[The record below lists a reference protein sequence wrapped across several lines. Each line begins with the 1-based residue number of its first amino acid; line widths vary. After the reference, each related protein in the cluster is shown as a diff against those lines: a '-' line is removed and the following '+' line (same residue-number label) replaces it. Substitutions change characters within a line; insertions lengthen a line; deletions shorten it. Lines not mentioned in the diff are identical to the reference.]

1 MISKI
6 SLLHA
11 IAIPF
16 LRTFTLLLFLSSLP
30 VCAQTVNE
38 FNSWW
43 YYTGTYKIL
52 PRINVQTMYSW
63 NRNDFVRNWQ
73 QSKLKIGA
81 DYEFNRH
88 WKIAAGYEWIILY
101 PYGEFPISKK
111 RAEHRIYEELKHDFV
126 LGKFKLSTS
135 VRAEHRFLNTDVT
148 HRIRLQT
155 GVKFPV
161 WKQQNQSLIGLSFYE
176 QMILN
181 TDKQLVNQYLAQN
194 RLYGGADIFLD
205 KSLTLGLG

>member
-1 MISKI
+1 M
-6 SLLHA
+6 
-11 IAIPF
+11 
-16 LRTFTLLLFLSSLP
+16 
-30 VCAQTVNE
+30 
-38 FNSWW
+38 
-43 YYTGTYKIL
+43 
-52 PRINVQTMYSW
+52 
-63 NRNDFVRNWQ
+63 
-73 QSKLKIGA
+73 
-81 DYEFNRH
+81 
-88 WKIAAGYEWIILY
+88 
-101 PYGEFPISKK
+101 
-111 RAEHRIYEELKHDFV
+111 

-161 WKQQNQSLIGLSFYE
+161 WKQQNQSLIGFSFYE

>member
-16 LRTFTLLLFLSSLP
+16 LRTFTLVLFFILFACL
-30 VCAQTVNE
+30 AQTVNE

-101 PYGEFPISKK
+101 PYGEFPISK
-111 RAEHRIYEELKHDFV
+111 
-126 LGKFKLSTS
+126 S
-135 VRAEHRFLNTDVT
+135 VRN
-148 HRIRLQT
+148 
-155 GVKFPV
+155 
-161 WKQQNQSLIGLSFYE
+161 IGF
-176 QMILN
+176 MKN
-181 TDKQLVNQYLAQN
+181 
-194 RLYGGADIFLD
+194 
-205 KSLTLGLG
+205 